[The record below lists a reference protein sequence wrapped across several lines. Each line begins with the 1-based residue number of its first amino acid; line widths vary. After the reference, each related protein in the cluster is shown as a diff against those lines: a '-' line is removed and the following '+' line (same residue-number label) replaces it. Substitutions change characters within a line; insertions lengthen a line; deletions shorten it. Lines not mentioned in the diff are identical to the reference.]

1 MDGDSE
7 GRFVIPGTET
17 GSEAVVN
24 IEKVPKI
31 PDSQDSMREVMIK
44 EIIDK
49 GLWEEI
55 ATLNSISVN
64 PKLKKKQ
71 YSNELMEVLNMY
83 IYEDE
88 ETSRIT
94 LRKSNEKNKILLFI
108 LFVIFHL
115 DVFSHTQNI
124 ILEKEMGNTATMGIP
139 VMQKC

>member
-1 MDGDSE
+1 MIDQLVVLKDKSKEINKQIDNIKNTIIKNKSKFMDGDSE

-94 LRKSNEKNKILLFI
+94 LRKSNEKK
-108 LFVIFHL
+108 
-115 DVFSHTQNI
+115 
-124 ILEKEMGNTATMGIP
+124 
-139 VMQKC
+139 

>member
-1 MDGDSE
+1 MCIRDS
-7 GRFVIPGTET
+7 
-17 GSEAVVN
+17 VN

-94 LRKSNEKNKILLFI
+94 LRKSNEKK
-108 LFVIFHL
+108 
-115 DVFSHTQNI
+115 
-124 ILEKEMGNTATMGIP
+124 
-139 VMQKC
+139 

>member
-94 LRKSNEKNKILLFI
+94 LRKSNEKK
-108 LFVIFHL
+108 
-115 DVFSHTQNI
+115 
-124 ILEKEMGNTATMGIP
+124 
-139 VMQKC
+139 